1 MRILNIR
8 KLFANACSVQRFR
21 IQLGN
26 NGGILVQVMGHAGV
40 DLPCFFS
47 RRIVQEASNS
57 LLSVTFLKLLKHK
70 EIDMKGAANDN
81 PLALMLRVF
90 NPVWC

>member
-40 DLPCFFS
+40 DLPRFLFTK
-47 RRIVQEASNS
+47 NS
-57 LLSVTFLKLLKHK
+57 SGSLQFTIECDFLKSY
-70 EIDMKGAANDN
+70 
-81 PLALMLRVF
+81 
-90 NPVWC
+90 